1 MEVEFD
7 TVNNNFVVKSGTT
20 GESLRAN
27 SAVGVT
33 AAQNESSIAVG
44 RYGLTETGARD
55 STDDAQYAFNKIGK
69 GTAQILGFPRDGIE
83 GYTKATGLVSKPAVA
98 VGGEALMNMEQAF
111 QVTALAGENI
121 VNVVVNGVSASIVLP
136 EGN

>member
-7 TVNNNFVVKSGTT
+7 TVNNNFIVKSGTT

-55 STDDAQYAFNKIGK
+55 STDDAPYAFNKIGK
-69 GTAQILGFPRDGIE
+69 TLQ
-83 GYTKATGLVSKPAVA
+83 
-98 VGGEALMNMEQAF
+98 
-111 QVTALAGENI
+111 
-121 VNVVVNGVSASIVLP
+121 
-136 EGN
+136 